1 MKPIVLATDGSPT
14 ADEASALAIDLARA
28 TGARLC
34 VAAAWQGPMMIYPYA
49 SEPEVS
55 GVERAERRRATNA
68 ARTAID
74 RARQPGVEAEAF
86 VREGD
91 PVEIVSLTAADT
103 GAALIVVG
111 SHGWGALR
119 RLVLGSV
126 STGLLHEA
134 PCPVLVVRHDA
145 RAAELRTR
153 EKEEA
158 LAQP

>member
-28 TGARLC
+28 TGATLC

-74 RARQPGVEAEAF
+74 RARQAGVEAEAF

-91 PVEIVSLTAADT
+91 PVEIVSQTAADT

-119 RLVLGSV
+119 RLVFGSV

-134 PCPVLVVRHDA
+134 PCPVLVARHDA
-145 RAAELRTR
+145 HAADPRTR